1 MKREIAA
8 ICAALLFLTSCS
20 ANGASTQEMPA
31 APVEESQTQKSNVQ
45 ADSQDIVTL
54 PSVVEGQK
62 PVIEGESSVEDAS
75 DLPVP
80 DSFTDEP
87 YEVQMDQEEIVSM
100 SLVLPYFRLG
110 SENVEQK
117 INVVFM
123 ELQLNLQDYMGT
135 TVYEAAQERHTL
147 AFLDGDYTAS
157 LDDGILTVTYTVT
170 ERYADADGETQHEN
184 VYRFDARTG
193 ERLDA

>member
-31 APVEESQTQKSNVQ
+31 SLVDHSQTQESAAQ
-45 ADSQDIVTL
+45 ADTQDIVTL

-62 PVIEGESSVEDAS
+62 PGVDGEPSEEDSS
-75 DLPVP
+75 DLSIP
-80 DSFTDEP
+80 DTFTDEP

-100 SLVLPYFRLG
+100 SLVLPCFRLG
-110 SENVEQK
+110 SEDVEQK
-117 INVVFM
+117 INDVFLT
-123 ELQLNLQDYMGT
+123 LQMNLQDYMGT
-135 TVYEAAQERHTL
+135 TVYEAAQERHTM
-147 AFLDGDYTAS
+147 AFLDGNYIAS

-184 VYRFDARTG
+184 VYRFDVRTG

>member
-31 APVEESQTQKSNVQ
+31 APVEESQTQKPNVQ

-123 ELQLNLQDYMGT
+123 ELQMNLQDYMGT
-135 TVYEAAQERHTL
+135 TVYEAAQERHTI

-170 ERYADADGETQHEN
+170 ERYADANGETQHEN

>member
-8 ICAALLFLTSCS
+8 ICAALFLLTSCAVKNASKLEAS
-20 ANGASTQEMPA
+20 AK
-31 APVEESQTQKSNVQ
+31 PVEEMQTQEAGAQ
-45 ADSQDIVTL
+45 ADTQDIVTL

-62 PVIEGESSVEDAS
+62 PGVDGEPSEEDSS
-75 DLPVP
+75 DLSIP
-80 DSFTDEP
+80 DTFTDEP

-135 TVYEAAQERHTL
+135 TVYEAAQERHTM
-147 AFLDGDYTAS
+147 AFLDGNYIAS

-170 ERYADADGETQHEN
+170 ERYADDDGETQHEN

>member
-31 APVEESQTQKSNVQ
+31 APVEESQTQRYNVQ
-45 ADSQDIVTL
+45 AASQDIVTL

-135 TVYEAAQERHTL
+135 TVYEAAQERHTM
-147 AFLDGDYTAS
+147 AFLDGNYIAS

>member
-1 MKREIAA
+1 
-8 ICAALLFLTSCS
+8 
-20 ANGASTQEMPA
+20 
-31 APVEESQTQKSNVQ
+31 
-45 ADSQDIVTL
+45 
-54 PSVVEGQK
+54 
-62 PVIEGESSVEDAS
+62 
-75 DLPVP
+75 
-80 DSFTDEP
+80 
-87 YEVQMDQEEIVSM
+87 MDQEEIVSM

-135 TVYEAAQERHTL
+135 TVYEAAQERHTM
-147 AFLDGDYTAS
+147 AFLDGNYIAS
-157 LDDGILTVTYTVT
+157 LGDGILTVTYTVT

>member
-31 APVEESQTQKSNVQ
+31 SLVDHSQTQESTAR
-45 ADSQDIVTL
+45 ADTQDIVTL

-62 PVIEGESSVEDAS
+62 PGVDGEPSEEDSS
-75 DLPVP
+75 DLSVP
-80 DSFTDEP
+80 DTFTDEP

-100 SLVLPYFRLG
+100 TLVLPYFRLG
-110 SENVEQK
+110 SENVEYK
-117 INVVFM
+117 INSVFM
-123 ELQLNLQDYMGT
+123 ELQLNLQDYMGS
-135 TVYEAAQERHTL
+135 TVYETAQSRHTIG
-147 AFLDGDYTAS
+147 FLEGNYIAG
-157 LDDGILTVTYTVT
+157 LEDGILTVTYTVT
-170 ERYADADGETQHEN
+170 ERYADDDGEITHEN
-184 VYRFDARTG
+184 VYRFDASTG

>member
-1 MKREIAA
+1 MKRKIAA
-8 ICAALLFLTSCS
+8 VCAALLFLTSCT
-20 ANGASTQEMPA
+20 ANGTSTQEKPA
-31 APVEESQTQKSNVQ
+31 VPVEENQTQKSDVQ
-45 ADSQDIVTL
+45 ADTQNIVTL

-62 PVIEGESSVEDAS
+62 PVVDGESSEEDAS

-80 DSFTDEP
+80 DTFTDEP
-87 YEVQMDQEEIVSM
+87 YEVQVDQEEIVSM

-110 SENVEQK
+110 SEDVEHK
-117 INVVFM
+117 INVVFT
-123 ELQLNLQDYMGT
+123 ELQENLQDYMGT
-135 TVYEAAQERHTL
+135 TVYEAAQERHTM

-157 LDDGILTVTYTVT
+157 LEGGILTVTYTVT
-170 ERYADADGETQHEN
+170 ERYADRDGETQHEN

>member
-1 MKREIAA
+1 MNREIAA

-31 APVEESQTQKSNVQ
+31 SLVDHSQTQESTAQ
-45 ADSQDIVTL
+45 ADTQDIVTL

-62 PVIEGESSVEDAS
+62 PGVDGEPSEENAS

-80 DSFTDEP
+80 ETFTDEP

-100 SLVLPYFRLG
+100 SLVLPCFRLG
-110 SENVEQK
+110 SEDVEQK
-117 INVVFM
+117 INDVFLT
-123 ELQLNLQDYMGT
+123 LQMNLQDYMGT
-135 TVYEAAQERHTL
+135 TVYESAQERHTL
-147 AFLDGDYTAS
+147 AFLDGNYIAS

-170 ERYADADGETQHEN
+170 ERYADANGETQHEN